1 MSLSKSSE
9 GPQGNALKKTDRP
22 ATIPIKVP
30 IAGMTLLRT
39 PFAPPALV
47 PPRPR
52 VLPLFPFDV
61 ARRVASIVTVFFV
74 CVITVV
80 GYVAMLSLTAAC
92 CAESEKKTRAAP
104 GAGTLIWHEF
114 FVWSHW
120 TVWTD
125 SSPFQRPSDWK
136 RAPSVCP
143 KERRC

>member
-1 MSLSKSSE
+1 MSISSE
-9 GPQGNALKKTDRP
+9 GPQSDALKKTDRP
-22 ATIPIKVP
+22 TTTLNKVP
-30 IAGMTLLRT
+30 IAGATPLLRA

-52 VLPLFPFDV
+52 VRPLFPFDV

-80 GYVAMLSLTAAC
+80 GYVAMLSLMAAC

-104 GAGTLIWHEF
+104 GAGTLIWQEF

-143 KERRC
+143 KERRR